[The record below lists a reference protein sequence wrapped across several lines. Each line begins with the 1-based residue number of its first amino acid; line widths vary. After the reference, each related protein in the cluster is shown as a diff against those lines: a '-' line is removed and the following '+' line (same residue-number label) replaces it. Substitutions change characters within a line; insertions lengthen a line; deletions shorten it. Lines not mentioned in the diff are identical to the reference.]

1 MTPIRIL
8 QILVT
13 SAFVLLG
20 LAHAHMFWR
29 ALEPATSFVELPGRI
44 SDVIKHTDSSSGV
57 VEHFAEVKFEYEVE
71 GQRFV
76 SNRLSPLCTLCEPSV
91 VLDAI
96 GFRPSLVP
104 AGLAV
109 KVFALRK
116 DPSIAY
122 LALPSRKELRQ
133 HGWLSLLWL
142 FGAPLFMFLVLG
154 HLGKNQQSA
163 D

>member
-13 SAFVLLG
+13 SAFVIFGLG
-20 LAHAHMFWR
+20 HAHMFWR
-29 ALEPATSFVELPGRI
+29 ALEPTASFMEVPGRI
-44 SDVIKHTDSSSGV
+44 SDVVKHTDSGV
-57 VEHFAEVKFEYEVE
+57 VEHYAEVKFEYEVE
-71 GQRFV
+71 GQRFM

-109 KVFALRK
+109 RVFALRK
-116 DPSIAY
+116 DPNIAY
-122 LALPSRKELRQ
+122 LAFPSRKELRQ
-133 HGWLSLLWL
+133 HGWFSLLWL

-154 HLGKNQQSA
+154 HLGKRDEASR
-163 D
+163 